1 MVVGFFAN
9 LAAMFT
15 VEEFPF
21 ELLTAIDKNWVI
33 GPKIKMPILSNAGRT
48 YIRSTGENVPR
59 KLLDPGNS

>member
-33 GPKIKMPILSNAGRT
+33 GPKIKMPILSNAAGH
-48 YIRSTGENVPR
+48 IFVAQG
-59 KLLDPGNS
+59 KMLLESC